1 MGTAKTNAGGRGL
14 AAYRRIVNS
23 PRGAEKAAGREDG
36 GEGLF
41 KTDLLNAPPPDAGL
55 DGPAGFQKAG
65 AEAERPGD
73 SKYRRVAKF
82 LILIGREEAA
92 KILAN
97 LESGQVEAISRE
109 IATIRGITEEE
120 GAAIVEEFRSLFTDS
135 YGYGK
140 HGGGADA
147 ARKILYAAFGP
158 EKGERVLQKSL
169 PKAREAVFDFLEDF
183 SGDQIALLL
192 REESPATTALALSR
206 LSPAR
211 TAAALSH
218 IASGK
223 RLELIKRIAHLRQ
236 TTPEMLN
243 LVADGLREKARR
255 FSEAGGVDASAP
267 LDGQGILAAI
277 LKHTD
282 IAFEDR
288 LLRDL
293 EEERP
298 YLSQAL
304 KERLYTL
311 EDVVKA
317 DDRAVQEKLRDMA
330 DRDIA
335 MLLKGRSPE
344 FNEKILANITA
355 NRRVQVREEREILGA
370 VLKSET
376 EGVVQEF
383 LAWFRAGRESGGILL
398 LDDEDVVS

>member
-1 MGTAKTNAGGRGL
+1 MGTLKTDAGRGL

-23 PRGAEKAAGREDG
+23 PKETGKAAGREDG
-36 GEGLF
+36 GAGLF
-41 KTDLLNAPPPDAGL
+41 KTGLLNALGPG
-55 DGPAGFQKAG
+55 GPAGFQKAG
-65 AEAERPGD
+65 AEPAEQGD

-97 LESGQVEAISRE
+97 LEPGQVEAVSRE
-109 IATIRGITEEE
+109 IASIRGITEEE
-120 GAAIVEEFRSLFTDS
+120 GAEIVEEFRSLFTYS

-140 HGGGADA
+140 DGGAAGGVDA

-158 EKGERVLQKSL
+158 EKGEGFLQKSL

-192 REESPATTALALSR
+192 REESPATMALALSR
-206 LSPAR
+206 LSPAL
-211 TAAALSH
+211 TAAVLAHVSP
-218 IASGK
+218 GK

-243 LVADGLREKARR
+243 LVAEGLREKARR

-267 LDGQGILAAI
+267 LDGRGILAAI

-293 EEERP
+293 EEARP
-298 YLSQAL
+298 DLSQEL

-317 DDRAVQEKLRDMA
+317 DDRAVQEKLREMA

-383 LAWFRAGRESGGILL
+383 LAWFRAGRENGSILL